1 MTTSQTNNSKWVAIC
16 NSNNKMITMRLILK
30 FVENLVRILR
40 LIIPDEKLRSL
51 DEYIAEQKAE
61 EVIQGRIQQLA
72 ICKVLVNIHK
82 KDLFILVRAYTNL
95 G

>member
-1 MTTSQTNNSKWVAIC
+1 MTIRFSTIA
-16 NSNNKMITMRLILK
+16 
-30 FVENLVRILR
+30 
-40 LIIPDEKLRSL
+40 DEKNRAL
-51 DEYIAEQKAE
+51 DDFVNNQPPEG
-61 EVIQGRIQQLA
+61 VIQVRIQQLA